1 MALPI
6 PYDLFGLQFI
16 NAFPTEIKEEVMAK
30 ILYIEDIQD
39 NITLVERIVT
49 ARGHEFMSADNAE
62 KGLEMAFD
70 IKPDL
75 ILLDL
80 GLPDADG
87 QTLSVWLRNDPTLEL
102 IPIIVLTAWPEE
114 VVRHTVEAY
123 NLDGYLCKPFTLAQL
138 VQTIDNVLNKKS
150 L

>member
-1 MALPI
+1 
-6 PYDLFGLQFI
+6 
-16 NAFPTEIKEEVMAK
+16 MAK

-39 NITLVERIVT
+39 NITLVEKIVT
-49 ARGHEFMSADNAE
+49 SRGHEFLYAKSAEA
-62 KGLEMAFD
+62 GLEMASTSN
-70 IKPDL
+70 PDL

-87 QTLSVWLRNDPTLEL
+87 QTLSVWLKGDPVLAN

-114 VVRHTVEAY
+114 VVQHTVEAY
-123 NLDGYLCKPFTLAQL
+123 NLNGYLCKPF
-138 VQTIDNVLNKKS
+138 NVRDLLQIINKALGTKA